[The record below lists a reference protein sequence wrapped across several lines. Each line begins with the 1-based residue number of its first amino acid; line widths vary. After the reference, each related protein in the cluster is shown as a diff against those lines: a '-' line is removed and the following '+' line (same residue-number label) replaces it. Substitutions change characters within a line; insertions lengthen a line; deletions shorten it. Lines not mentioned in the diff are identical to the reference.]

1 MWMGSPILAA
11 FESASGRIGK
21 SFPGIFRRARS
32 RPGILPS
39 GSSPTESGGLY
50 FFTSARTRVPL
61 ERTTKIPGSSL
72 TFVEGRTLSRPC
84 RLTRSSAA
92 GCSPGAIPIRLRMAG
107 TQADSMAR
115 LANELTIQRGGVWA
129 GWMTWPFVMRNP
141 RASMNHPVPV
151 SLKGGGVCWVSPLPQ
166 FRRTS
171 ATTSATIRA
180 TAGLARRIASWTV
193 SVRSAPASPAQ
204 MRTRLNARPVVARM
218 RERDRLIVGILYL
231 LGGEKKKAPG
241 EPPGALCNRGNLLL
255 LQDRHGGLGLLGR
268 LGHVARL
275 ARRFGF
281 VHEDP
286 SLVSARGLD
295 HRAARGSSARSL
307 NILTARGLHILAAR
321 SLDILSLPSARS
333 LNILTARGL
342 HILPARSLNIL
353 TARGLHILAARSL
366 HILTAGRLNVLPA
379 RSLDILAAGRL
390 HILAAGSLNVLAP
403 GASERPGRLHIL
415 ALGDLLA

>member
-1 MWMGSPILAA
+1 MTGWVPLSCFA
-11 FESASGRIGK
+11 
-21 SFPGIFRRARS
+21 PG
-32 RPGILPS
+32 G
-39 GSSPTESGGLY
+39 
-50 FFTSARTRVPL
+50 TRVPL
-61 ERTTKIPGSSL
+61 ERTTRIPGPRL
-72 TFVEGRTLSRPC
+72 PWVEGGTLPGPC

-92 GCSPGAIPIRLRMAG
+92 GCSPGVIPIRLRMAG

-129 GWMTWPFVMRNP
+129 GCTTCPFVMMNP

-151 SLKGGGVCWVSPLPQ
+151 SLKGGGVNWVSPLPQ

-193 SVRSAPASPAQ
+193 SVRPAPASPAQ
-204 MRTRLNARPVVARM
+204 LSTRLNARPVVARM
-218 RERDRLIVGILYL
+218 RGRDRLIVGILYL

-321 SLDILSLPSARS
+321 SLDILSLTSARSLNVLTARGLHTLAARGLHTLSLASARS
-333 LNILTARGL
+333 LNILAARGL
-342 HILPARSLNIL
+342 HILA
-353 TARGLHILAARSL
+353 ARGLHILAARSL
-366 HILTAGRLNVLPA
+366 
-379 RSLDILAAGRL
+379 DIL
-390 HILAAGSLNVLAP
+390 
-403 GASERPGRLHIL
+403 
-415 ALGDLLA
+415 

>member
-32 RPGILPS
+32 RPDILPS

-72 TFVEGRTLSRPC
+72 TFVEGRTLSRAC
-84 RLTRSSAA
+84 CLTRS
-92 GCSPGAIPIRLRMAG
+92 
-107 TQADSMAR
+107 
-115 LANELTIQRGGVWA
+115 
-129 GWMTWPFVMRNP
+129 
-141 RASMNHPVPV
+141 
-151 SLKGGGVCWVSPLPQ
+151 
-166 FRRTS
+166 S

-204 MRTRLNARPVVARM
+204 LSTRLNARPVVARM
-218 RERDRLIVGILYL
+218 RGRGRLIVGILYL

-241 EPPGALCNRGNLLL
+241 EPPAAFCNRGNLLL

-286 SLVSARGLD
+286 SLVSARC
-295 HRAARGSSARSL
+295 
-307 NILTARGLHILAAR
+307 
-321 SLDILSLPSARS
+321 
-333 LNILTARGL
+333 
-342 HILPARSLNIL
+342 
-353 TARGLHILAARSL
+353 
-366 HILTAGRLNVLPA
+366 
-379 RSLDILAAGRL
+379 
-390 HILAAGSLNVLAP
+390 
-403 GASERPGRLHIL
+403 
-415 ALGDLLA
+415 